1 MKISKY
7 LRAISIIAYFLIFL
21 QGMIIRLPFIF
32 VLLSGPFQG
41 EPVMGVLISLADI
54 ALIALLL
61 SSFQEKTQWSFFLQ
75 SAIYFILLLPLIYL
89 IGEFPFRMFNYFLF
103 LFPMACFI
111 IFYPLS
117 GIFSYKEFS
126 KRQKHFIPNKVKD
139 F

>member
-75 SAIYFILLLPLIYL
+75 SAIYFILFL
-89 IGEFPFRMFNYFLF
+89 EFPHKIRPEVLKYISDEGLR
-103 LFPMACFI
+103 
-111 IFYPLS
+111 
-117 GIFSYKEFS
+117 K
-126 KRQKHFIPNKVKD
+126 
-139 F
+139 